1 MLYYKGKG
9 DEIMS
14 CIEHFGHYDKIEE
27 FPEHMHTSCEILYLH
42 EGELTLYSGGRE
54 YEMKGGMVYIIPSC
68 AVHRSVLKNRSV
80 YRRTLV
86 ILNPWTYSRTYYSE
100 QISNLMMGFPKKEP
114 VVVADD
120 FGGAALLEKIE
131 NELNAGGLLSEDI
144 IVCAATELMAGI
156 IRRSERI
163 NNSVRSP
170 GKLVSDVER
179 FIRTNCAYQIRIS
192 DIAEQFFISK
202 FYLTHIFKEQTGM
215 SPKQFLIYT
224 RLSKACGL
232 LHEKDLKISEI
243 SELCGFTSPSDMTKK
258 FRERYGISPTQF
270 RRKIDEKG
278 NNEIV

>member
-1 MLYYKGKG
+1 
-9 DEIMS
+9 MS

-54 YEMKGGMVYIIPSC
+54 YEMKSGMVYVIPSC
-68 AVHRSVLKNRSV
+68 AVHRSVLKNKKV

-86 ILNPWTYSRTYYSE
+86 ILNPWTYSRACYSE
-100 QISNLMMGFPKKEP
+100 QINNLLMGLPAKEP
-114 VVVADD
+114 IVVKDD
-120 FGGAALLEKIE
+120 FGGLAALEKIE
-131 NELNAGGLLSEDI
+131 SELSVNDLLSEDI
-144 IVCAATELMAGI
+144 IVSAATELLAGI
-156 IRRSERI
+156 IRTAKRTEIASHT
-163 NNSVRSP
+163 P
-170 GKLVSDVER
+170 GKLVSEVKL
-179 FIRTNCAYQIRIS
+179 FIRENCRYQIRIS
-192 DIAEQFFISK
+192 KIAEQFFISK

-232 LHEKDLKISEI
+232 LHKKDLKISEI